1 MGSYLLPQ
9 NKMLTIMQHKI
20 VKLSHLNIKLHR
32 DLNHKLLSF
41 FVMIDYIPCR
51 VELINR
57 EMTFDFLNNV
67 ILIWVRCYFIYAI
80 PNIPPF
86 LTNNL
91 SKFSSETRVH
101 TSVKKWID
109 CIGYVKQKRTT
120 TIICSLSA
128 LNSSST
134 FRGIFGTKCKR
145 LKSTM
150 IHIGIQQTMKAK
162 TTTKRDL
169 LILISRALMIGEV
182 CLKDDV
188 SILCCCIFFAAFIA
202 NAVIVKGV
210 KKNNEMTMK

>member
-1 MGSYLLPQ
+1 
-9 NKMLTIMQHKI
+9 MQHKI
-20 VKLSHLNIKLHR
+20 VNLSHLNIKLHR
-32 DLNHKLLSF
+32 DLNHKLLSSF
-41 FVMIDYIPCR
+41 IMIDYIPCR

-57 EMTFDFLNNV
+57 EMTFVFLNNV

-80 PNIPPF
+80 PNIRPF

-91 SKFSSETRVH
+91 SKFSSEARVH
-101 TSVKKWID
+101 TSVMKWID
-109 CIGYVKQKRTT
+109 CTGYVKQKHRR
-120 TIICSLSA
+120 
-128 LNSSST
+128 ST

-145 LKSTM
+145 LKSTT

-188 SILCCCIFFAAFIA
+188 SILCCCIFFATFVA